1 MQSLSLL
8 ISPEPSTSISS
19 WTQGM
24 SKASESRF
32 ITLDELC
39 ALIGLSKATYYKHQ
53 RNGVFPAPLK
63 TSGGRLVFD
72 QKLVEQC
79 QQIVRTRTGL
89 NGEPVIFSSR
99 KKKGSEAIP
108 KRPHNAGAK
117 HDDMISAL
125 ASLGVTATAEEI
137 ERTSKDLQA
146 GLSEPELIRQL
157 FLALRKQ
164 S

>member
-1 MQSLSLL
+1 
-8 ISPEPSTSISS
+8 
-19 WTQGM
+19 M

-39 ALIGLSKATYYKHQ
+39 ALVGLSKATYYKYQ
-53 RNGVFPAPLK
+53 RHGVFPAPLK

-99 KKKGSEAIP
+99 KKKGTEAIQ
-108 KRPHNAGAK
+108 KRPNNAGWK

-125 ASLGVTATAEEI
+125 ASLGLTATPQQVDEAMKELPA
-137 ERTSKDLQA
+137 DLPA
-146 GLSEPELIRQL
+146 PELIRRL
-157 FLALRKQ
+157 FLALKKQ
-164 S
+164 G

>member
-1 MQSLSLL
+1 
-8 ISPEPSTSISS
+8 
-19 WTQGM
+19 M
-24 SKASESRF
+24 SKTPERCF

-39 ALIGLSKATYYKHQ
+39 ALIGISKATYYKHQ
-53 RNGVFPAPLK
+53 RHGVFPEPLK

-99 KKKGSEAIP
+99 KKKGSEATP
-108 KRPHNAGAK
+108 KRPHNPGGK

-125 ASLGVTATAEEI
+125 ASLGVAATSEQI
-137 ERTSKDLQA
+137 ERTITELPT
-146 GLSEPELIRQL
+146 GLNEPELIRQL

-164 S
+164 G

>member
-1 MQSLSLL
+1 
-8 ISPEPSTSISS
+8 
-19 WTQGM
+19 M

-39 ALIGLSKATYYKHQ
+39 ALIGISKATYYKHQ
-53 RNGVFPAPLK
+53 RHGVFPEPLK

-99 KKKGSEAIP
+99 KKKGSDPIH
-108 KRPHNAGAK
+108 KRPHNAGGK

-125 ASLGVTATAEEI
+125 ASLGVAATAEEI
-137 ERTSKDLQA
+137 ERTSKDLPP

-164 S
+164 G

>member
-1 MQSLSLL
+1 
-8 ISPEPSTSISS
+8 
-19 WTQGM
+19 M
-24 SKASESRF
+24 SKTPERCF

-39 ALIGLSKATYYKHQ
+39 ALIGISKATYYKHQ

-63 TSGGRLVFD
+63 TGGGRLVFD

-108 KRPHNAGAK
+108 KRPHNAGGK

-137 ERTSKDLQA
+137 ERTSKVLPA

>member
-1 MQSLSLL
+1 VSSE
-8 ISPEPSTSISS
+8 SSTSIAS
-19 WTQGM
+19 WTQSM

-63 TSGGRLVFD
+63 TGGGRLVFD

-89 NGEPVIFSSR
+89 NGKPVIFSSR
-99 KKKGSEAIP
+99 KKKGTEAIP
-108 KRPHNAGAK
+108 KRPHNAGGK
-117 HDDMISAL
+117 HDDMIGAL
-125 ASLGVTATAEEI
+125 ASLGVAATSEQI
-137 ERTSKDLQA
+137 ERTITELPT
-146 GLSEPELIRQL
+146 GLNEPELIRQL

-164 S
+164 G